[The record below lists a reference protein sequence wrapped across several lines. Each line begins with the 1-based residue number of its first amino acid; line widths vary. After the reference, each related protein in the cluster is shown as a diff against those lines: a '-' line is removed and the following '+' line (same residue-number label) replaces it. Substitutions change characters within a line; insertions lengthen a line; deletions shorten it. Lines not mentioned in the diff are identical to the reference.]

1 MGPRPCVMCQEPR
14 HIPLGLLESGGP
26 WCREVPGSPPTVLRG
41 LGKPSSRSPPRLP
54 TPAAGSLGRGRRLLV
69 PSVV

>member
-1 MGPRPCVMCQEPR
+1 MSPHPYVVCQEPR
-14 HIPLGLLESGGP
+14 HISPGPLESGGP
-26 WCREVPGSPPTVLRG
+26 WYGEVPGSPPTVLRG

-54 TPAAGSLGRGRRLLV
+54 TPAASSLGRGRHLLV